1 MALFISVMEQGL
13 IAIMALGMYI
23 TYKILDFPDMTVD
36 GSFPLGA
43 AISAILIA
51 KGMNPYATLAVSFVV
66 GLAAGTVTGL
76 IHVKLKV
83 RDILASI
90 IMMTGLYSVNL
101 RIAGRANLPIY
112 TNDNVFSNPVMDGI
126 FHESPFQVVIIMV
139 VFTVLIKLA
148 VDWYLSTKSGYLLKA
163 VGDNE
168 TIVTS
173 MGVDKGKVKILGL
186 AIANGL
192 VSLSGCLY
200 VQQQRYFDISMGVG
214 TAVIGLASVI
224 IGTSLFGQVGL
235 LNFSVSV
242 ILGSILYKACV
253 ALAIKFGLAASD
265 MKLVTAVLFLAII
278 VISRQLEAMK
288 SNVAKASIQSARST
302 RC

>member
-1 MALFISVMEQGL
+1 MALLISVMEQGL
-13 IAIMALGMYI
+13 IYAIMALGMYI

-43 AISAILIA
+43 AISAICIA
-51 KGMNPYATLAVSFVV
+51 GGMNPYLTLPISF
-66 GLAAGTVTGL
+66 AAGLLAGMVTGL
-76 IHVKLKV
+76 IHVRLQV

-112 TNDNVFSNPVMDGI
+112 TNDNVFANPLMNALLR
-126 FHESPFQVVIIMV
+126 ENPFQTVLIML
-139 VFTVLIKLA
+139 VFTLLIKLA

-168 TIVTS
+168 TIVTA

-186 AIANGL
+186 SIANGL
-192 VSLSGCLY
+192 VALSGCLY

-224 IGTSLFGQVGL
+224 IGTSLFGQSGL
-235 LNFSVSV
+235 FNFSVSV
-242 ILGSILYKACV
+242 ILGSILYKGCV
-253 ALAIKFGLAASD
+253 ALAIKLGLAASD
-265 MKLVTAVLFLAII
+265 MKLVTAILFLAII
-278 VISRQLEAMK
+278 VASRQLEAMRGRA
-288 SNVAKASIQSARST
+288 AKKDIGS
-302 RC
+302 